1 LRLSRFHWHD
11 LGSASLGLPLGSMV
25 YWLTAEPQPGGNL
38 RPKRLRSLGPYVRR
52 SYQPFAFSPW
62 PPIDCSTGQEPTA
75 TFWSS
80 SGYRSCDRQIH
91 TPLTSRGGGL
101 SGLCHRTYPGI
112 PLVAES
118 PTLDTTPAPSNWW
131 LPLAFAS
138 NLYHLPIAF
147 RFVLGHLGADV
158 CCICLSS
165 TGRRPH

>member
-62 PPIDCSTGQEPTA
+62 SPIDCSTGQEPTA

-91 TPLTSRGGGL
+91 TPLTSRRRRSFRSL
-101 SGLCHRTYPGI
+101 SSYLPWHPTRRRITYSRYNTSTI
-112 PLVAES
+112 KLVAALGFHLE
-118 PTLDTTPAPSNWW
+118 PLPPSHC
-131 LPLAFAS
+131 LPLRPWT
-138 NLYHLPIAF
+138 LRRRCVLHL
-147 RFVLGHLGADV
+147 
-158 CCICLSS
+158 S
-165 TGRRPH
+165 